1 MRKQHVLCS
10 LLALVPFIVFAQSLP
25 ASAPASEPA
34 APLVRYGSCGD
45 GTFNA
50 GERCDDGNTLNGDDC
65 SSTCLIESCGD
76 GILQG
81 ERGEQCDDGNTT
93 SSDGC
98 SSTCAVEKSH
108 RSARFGFVLSAAISL
123 AGLPITTFTGNAV
136 PAIISFGI
144 GPTVGR
150 LYMRDYK
157 KAGIYAGLRAAMA
170 GIAVGGFFLAK
181 NEFKPENIGNLIPG
195 DAISE
200 DGTFVLGGLLLA
212 SGVALYPVIAII
224 DMSGLL
230 VHNAAQ
236 RRRVT
241 MLPVPTTFGQGSLG
255 VSLLGRF

>member
-1 MRKQHVLCS
+1 MRKPYVCCF
-10 LLALVPFIVFAQSLP
+10 LLALLPSVVFAQSLP
-25 ASAPASEPA
+25 TSAPTDEFV
-34 APLVRYGSCGD
+34 APMVRPELCGD
-45 GTFNA
+45 GKFNA

-76 GILQG
+76 DILQG

-108 RSARFGFVLSAAISL
+108 RSARFGFVLSTALSL
-123 AGLPITTFTGNAV
+123 AGIPITTFTGS
-136 PAIISFGI
+136 PIPTIISVGI
-144 GPTVGR
+144 GPAVGR
-150 LYMRDYK
+150 LYIRDYK
-157 KAGIYAGLRAAMA
+157 KAGIYGGLRVAMA

-181 NEFKPENIGNLIPG
+181 NEFKPENIGNFIPG
-195 DAISE
+195 DAISN
-200 DGTFVLGGLLLA
+200 DRKFALGARLLVGGVL
-212 SGVALYPVIAII
+212 LYSVIALVDI
-224 DMSGLL
+224 SGLL

-241 MLPVPTTFGQGSLG
+241 MLPAPTTFGQGSLG